1 MTTKK
6 SSGFVNPMDMKK
18 VLEEQA
24 GTEPLKLV
32 TPQAGTGAQQAESPA
47 LPPEFTTKKED
58 MPWMKANVRVK
69 VHFGLRMTEVLHH
82 KFEYAANHTL
92 GHSMQTFAL
101 LALEEAVDKR
111 LKELGV
117 L

>member
-1 MTTKK
+1 MTAKK
-6 SSGFVNPMDMKK
+6 SASGFVNPMDMKR

-32 TPQAGTGAQQAESPA
+32 AQPTGAQAAESPA
-47 LPPEFTTKKED
+47 LPFTTKKED
-58 MPWMKANVRVK
+58 MPWVDANPRVK
-69 VHFGLRMTEVLHH
+69 IHFGLRMTEVLHH

-92 GHSMQTFAL
+92 GTSMQTFAL
-101 LALEEAVDKR
+101 IALEEAVDRR

-117 L
+117 I